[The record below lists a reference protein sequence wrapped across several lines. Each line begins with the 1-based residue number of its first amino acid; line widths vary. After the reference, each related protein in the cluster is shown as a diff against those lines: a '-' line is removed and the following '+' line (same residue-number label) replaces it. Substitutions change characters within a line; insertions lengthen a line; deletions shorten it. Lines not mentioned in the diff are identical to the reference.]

1 MGFEPDLL
9 LEEDF
14 GHRLEG
20 LDRFFLLLPKE
31 LLDGMAHDVGFTGGF
46 GFGFDP
52 EPGLPAWGIA
62 NVFHAILPNIPYDE
76 RGSRT
81 VRGRRCLISGGQP
94 SRQAK
99 SPARPIIKEVT
110 SRRGTG
116 TCRFWR

>member
-9 LEEDF
+9 LEKDF

-62 NVFHAILPNIPYDE
+62 NVFHAILPNIPYHE

-81 VRGRRCLISGGQP
+81 VSCSGCPISGGTTA
-94 SRQAK
+94 RQAQT
-99 SPARPIIKEVT
+99 PTP
-110 SRRGTG
+110 
-116 TCRFWR
+116 

>member
-81 VRGRRCLISGGQP
+81 VSGR
-94 SRQAK
+94 
-99 SPARPIIKEVT
+99 
-110 SRRGTG
+110 
-116 TCRFWR
+116 